1 MVINSSRFSKKKDSA
16 LKAVYPGS
24 FDPPTL
30 GHIDIIKRALN
41 IFDELIV
48 LVAESSKKSSFFTID
63 ERKELLALSLKD
75 TKNVKIDSFGGLTV
89 DYTKKV
95 GAKVIIRGLRA
106 VSDFEYE
113 FQMATMNRKLRPD
126 IETMVIM
133 TGEEFFY
140 ISSNTVKEVAMHGGD
155 ISQVVPPA
163 VVKAVAK
170 KLKN

>member
-1 MVINSSRFSKKKDSA
+1 MQ

-30 GHIDIIKRALN
+30 GHLDIIKRALN

-48 LVAESSKKSSFFTID
+48 LVADSSKKSSFFTMD
-63 ERKELLALSLKD
+63 ERKELLSQCLKD
-75 TKNVKIDSFGGLTV
+75 TKNVKIDSSPGLTV

-113 FQMATMNRKLRPD
+113 FQMATMNRKLRPE

-133 TGEEFFY
+133 TGEEYFY
-140 ISSNTVKEVAMHGGD
+140 ISSNTVKEVATHGGD
-155 ISQVVPPA
+155 ISKVVPAA
-163 VVKAVAK
+163 VVTAFAK
-170 KLKN
+170 KLKDN